1 MRLSIPVRL
10 LFLFLCVLLATQP
23 ALPAQPP
30 AQRAAQVAMPD
41 RFLAAGE
48 TYLDGIATALGR
60 GLELQQQVTAL
71 HTARD
76 AGGYAALAEADLPAA
91 QQTALDLAAQSAT
104 AAGAVTP
111 LVTTITDL
119 GHTAPDPLDLAALAT
134 DGLPAALR
142 ANLEDPTLGPGLDQA
157 TIAALDTAFKQQIT
171 RQHDLA
177 RSALPTAQRQALQSL
192 GLEAAEIDQIA
203 AVMAAQ
209 GLAQPGLTDRRAQ
222 FAATQAEL
230 TTTRTQALV
239 TAVRLVTTAV
249 LARQA
254 QGQFSRAVT
263 ADELAAL
270 ADDELRLLLHIQ
282 QVQALAD
289 TETTG
294 AGHWWMIQRH
304 ATRAA
309 ERLER
314 IIRESHN
321 LALVG
326 DLFVVRY
333 LATLPLMAQA
343 GDPDAAR
350 DDLAAPAALLTYAL
364 QGRGAPAAAGGP
376 EPATAGKGAGPA
388 QPDAAA
394 IAAAVAHLRTRLDA
408 PQAQTTGQFAETD
421 EANNQVGLHL
431 LVGLPDFGDIG
442 ADILAATLEITQS
455 VSAEEVWTVFV
466 AIVTGDTEDPALLV
480 ANILFSFLP
489 VVGAIPDIYTLFVD
503 PSIFVK
509 ALSIIGIVGSIG
521 DLPALLGVTAPL
533 AGAAFL
539 ADASVAVIKPLARN
553 TPDALVVL
561 DRLNIEQAFTV
572 GGDLILVG
580 VDELIVLDR
589 GLGSSLDE
597 AVGIVQDVFTGATRI
612 WDDFGAL
619 TARSG
624 PDLLLELG
632 ITPGSLLTGRVLR
645 QGSDLSPQSMR
656 AVTNIGNDI
665 PDVGNLSDEAAEG
678 LGEATEIFGE
688 QKTRQIFSDCLTN
701 AFGEEPGSK
710 GPGLASVLPLS
721 GLCGTSLAIFNSLT
735 PKAQQGFGKISSAD
749 ARGILLNNPNAERV
763 GKLLDNIPIGESWSS
778 EAIQGVENL
787 VNRNLDQAAQNIFAN
802 YSDEVAKNSFI
813 LLRKVTTDWS
823 EDAVEG
829 VARLVKLTAGHDV
842 TKAERIFRKT
852 GGANTGEKMFRRI
865 KLADDQ
871 AIDGWSSFVGQLTS
885 TDNWIQGGY
894 HVLHY
899 MEELGFENVRAVEV
913 RLKGNVGGKP
923 VTRIYDIVDNDNY
936 RFELKSIEKMRA
948 GNFEELTRDLEIL
961 SDEDLRKLTWVF
973 RRPNAQQIAGGAYTP
988 EQMKQAVI
996 EHVKKIRPDAY
1007 SEGIFTE
1014 ANIDFIGNGSFT
1026 DF

>member
-48 TYLDGIATALGR
+48 TYLDGVATALGR

-76 AGGYAALAEADLPAA
+76 AGGYAVLAEADLLAA
-91 QQTALDLAAQSAT
+91 QQTALDLAGQSAT

-134 DGLPAALR
+134 DGLPASLR
-142 ANLEDPTLGPGLDQA
+142 ANLEDPTRGPGLDQA

-177 RSALPTAQRQALQSL
+177 RSALPTAQRQALQAL

-230 TTTRTQALV
+230 ATTRTQALV

-249 LARQA
+249 LVRQA

-289 TETTG
+289 TDTAG

-326 DLFVVRY
+326 DLFVLRY

-350 DDLAAPAALLTYAL
+350 ADLAAPAALLTYAL

-376 EPATAGKGAGPA
+376 EPATAGKGAGLA

-421 EANNQVGLHL
+421 EVNNQVGLHL

-442 ADILAATLEITQS
+442 ADILAATLAITRS

-480 ANILFSFLP
+480 ATILFSFLP

-503 PSIFVK
+503 PGIFVK

-521 DLPALLGVTAPL
+521 DLLALLGVTAPL

-539 ADASVAVIKPLARN
+539 GDASVALIKPLARD

-645 QGSDLSPQSMR
+645 QGSDLAPESMR
-656 AVTNIGNDI
+656 AVTNIGNDLDEI
-665 PDVGNLSDEAAEG
+665 ADVGQLSDEAASRLARLTDSVGDEG
-678 LGEATEIFGE
+678 RMRRVLEGAGCVLGSVAASPALEYPSIALFEVPTAHAQSADCPNIASLLQQIYNWDEAAADGWLKLTNQVADEENLGRLLARYDANPATLERGLHVLNQVDIVEWQNASEATI
-688 QKTRQIFSDCLTN
+688 
-701 AFGEEPGSK
+701 
-710 GPGLASVLPLS
+710 
-721 GLCGTSLAIFNSLT
+721 GTMCDFIVT
-735 PKAQQGFGKISSAD
+735 HSAD
-749 ARGILLNNPNAERV
+749 DYTRALLERMTTTRTGIGPEFDIQFRGMLGRLDTRPELRAMIDPSVPDEIRNGMIEMLRRADHPDTPFAFRRGWVFQMDRAQHYYANGS
-763 GKLLDNIPIGESWSS
+763 GKL
-778 EAIQGVENL
+778 
-787 VNRNLDQAAQNIFAN
+787 
-802 YSDEVAKNSFI
+802 
-813 LLRKVTTDWS
+813 
-823 EDAVEG
+823 
-829 VARLVKLTAGHDV
+829 
-842 TKAERIFRKT
+842 
-852 GGANTGEKMFRRI
+852 
-865 KLADDQ
+865 
-871 AIDGWSSFVGQLTS
+871 
-885 TDNWIQGGY
+885 
-894 HVLHY
+894 
-899 MEELGFENVRAVEV
+899 RAVEYRDTLNNQDV
-913 RLKGNVGGKP
+913 TYDFLLDDLRTGDVVEVKFWRATTFANRGRLNDFVQQIKNYTADGRFVTVELGVTARHP
-923 VTRIYDIVDNDNY
+923 VTQQTVQNLYTELANADVPIDQVRIV
-936 RFELKSIEKMRA
+936 
-948 GNFEELTRDLEIL
+948 
-961 SDEDLRKLTWVF
+961 
-973 RRPNAQQIAGGAYTP
+973 
-988 EQMKQAVI
+988 
-996 EHVKKIRPDAY
+996 IRP
-1007 SEGIFTE
+1007 
-1014 ANIDFIGNGSFT
+1014 
-1026 DF
+1026 